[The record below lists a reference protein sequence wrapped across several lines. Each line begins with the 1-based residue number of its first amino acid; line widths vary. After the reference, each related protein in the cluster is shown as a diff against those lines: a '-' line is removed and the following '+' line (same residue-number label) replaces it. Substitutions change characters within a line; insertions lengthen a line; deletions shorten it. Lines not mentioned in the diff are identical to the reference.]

1 MEQTE
6 TTSTPTSTS
15 GLRQQETRMSS
26 ASGSE
31 TRSGAS
37 WRDTPER
44 SSASQDLARELDR
57 LIDRLPTLSGDN
69 LEQAKAEFVELAAK
83 SGSAATEI
91 AAKSAD
97 VARRVKGRV
106 KSEWETGLE
115 RTETFVHANPVRAL
129 GMALGIGVV
138 LGARLFGGSH
148 RHHRDM

>member
-26 ASGSE
+26 ISGSD
-31 TRSGAS
+31 TRSGAP
-37 WRDTPER
+37 WRDTSAR
-44 SSASQDLARELDR
+44 SSTSQDLARELDR

-115 RTETFVHANPVRAL
+115 RTESFVHANPVRAL

>member
-26 ASGSE
+26 ISGSE
-31 TRSGAS
+31 ARSGAP
-37 WRDTPER
+37 WRDTSAR

-69 LEQAKAEFVELAAK
+69 LEQAKSEFVELAAR

-106 KSEWETGLE
+106 RSEWETSLE
-115 RTETFVHANPVRAL
+115 RTESFVHANPMRAL
-129 GMALGIGVV
+129 GMALGIGVI
-138 LGARLFGGSH
+138 LGARLFGGH

>member
-26 ASGSE
+26 ISGSE
-31 TRSGAS
+31 TRGGAS
-37 WRDTPER
+37 WRDTSAR
-44 SSASQDLARELDR
+44 SPASQDLARELDR
-57 LIDRLPTLSGDN
+57 LIERLPTLSGDN

-83 SGSAATEI
+83 SGSAATEL

-106 KSEWETGLE
+106 QSEWETSLE
-115 RTETFVHANPVRAL
+115 RTESYVHANPLRAL
-129 GMALGIGVV
+129 AMALGVGVV
-138 LGARLFGGSH
+138 LGARLFSGSQ
-148 RHHRDM
+148 RSQRDM

>member
-26 ASGSE
+26 VSGSE
-31 TRSGAS
+31 TRSGAP
-37 WRDTPER
+37 WGDTSTR
-44 SSASQDLARELDR
+44 SPASEDLARELDR

-69 LEQAKAEFVELAAK
+69 LEQAKAEFVELAAR

-91 AAKSAD
+91 AAKSRD
-97 VARRVKGRV
+97 VARRVSGRV
-106 KSEWETGLE
+106 KSEWETSLE

-129 GMALGIGVV
+129 GIALGLGVV
-138 LGARLFGGSH
+138 LGARLFGGS
-148 RHHRDM
+148 RRSDGT

>member
-26 ASGSE
+26 VSGSD

-37 WRDTPER
+37 WRDTSER

-106 KSEWETGLE
+106 QSEWETGLE

-129 GMALGIGVV
+129 AMALGLGVV

-148 RHHRDM
+148 RHQRDL